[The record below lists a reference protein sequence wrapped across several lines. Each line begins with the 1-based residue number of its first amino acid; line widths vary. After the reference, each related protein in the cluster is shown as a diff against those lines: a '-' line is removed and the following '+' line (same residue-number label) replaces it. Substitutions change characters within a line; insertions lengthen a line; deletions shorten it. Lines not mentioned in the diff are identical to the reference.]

1 MTVGCL
7 EIDATTHEVRRD
19 GEPVGLTAKE
29 FDLLWFLAS
38 NANQVFSRDQLMERV
53 WGYSAALD
61 TGTVTVHVRRLR
73 EKLEADP
80 SEPAAARDRL
90 GRRLPPAR
98 MSIRSQLAVLAVA
111 AVCLPLAAVVG
122 SGLVM
127 FGMHDRSWFW
137 FVVGV
142 SAACALGCAFVVGQ
156 QILRPLDGL
165 RSASK
170 RLAGGDLSA
179 RAPAAGPRELQEL
192 GASFNE
198 MAANLEKLFDARREL
213 VMWASHDLRTPLASL
228 RAMVEALEDG
238 LAQPAEYLAAIK
250 AQTQILSGLVED
262 LFVLARIDSGALA
275 LELQEASLGD
285 LVTACVDAL
294 EADASARGVRLRS
307 RLATDPVVSVAPDK
321 VQRVLMNLLSNALR
335 HARPDGEVA
344 VVVEENGDGVVV
356 AVEDDGNGLAPGCSE
371 RMFERFWRAD
381 DSRTGSSGGA
391 GLGLAIAQGLVQAH
405 GGTIWA
411 ENRLGGGARVAFTLP
426 RSPSSS

>member
-1 MTVGCL
+1 
-7 EIDATTHEVRRD
+7 
-19 GEPVGLTAKE
+19 
-29 FDLLWFLAS
+29 
-38 NANQVFSRDQLMERV
+38 
-53 WGYSAALD
+53 
-61 TGTVTVHVRRLR
+61 
-73 EKLEADP
+73 
-80 SEPAAARDRL
+80 
-90 GRRLPPAR
+90 

-238 LAQPAEYLAAIK
+238 LAQPAEYLAAIR

-307 RLATDPVVSVAPDK
+307 RVATDPVVSVAPDK

-335 HARPDGEVA
+335 HARPDGEVS
-344 VVVEENGDGVVV
+344 VVVEEDGDGVVV

-426 RSPSSS
+426 RSPSST

>member
-1 MTVGCL
+1 
-7 EIDATTHEVRRD
+7 
-19 GEPVGLTAKE
+19 
-29 FDLLWFLAS
+29 
-38 NANQVFSRDQLMERV
+38 
-53 WGYSAALD
+53 
-61 TGTVTVHVRRLR
+61 
-73 EKLEADP
+73 
-80 SEPAAARDRL
+80 
-90 GRRLPPAR
+90 

-179 RAPAAGPRELQEL
+179 RAPAAGPPELQEL
-192 GASFNE
+192 GTSFNE

-238 LAQPAEYLAAIK
+238 LAQPSEYLAAIK

-275 LELQEASLGD
+275 LELQEASLAD

-307 RLATDPVVSVAPDK
+307 RVTTDPVVSVAPDK

-356 AVEDDGNGLAPGCSE
+356 AVEDDGTGLAPGCSE

-411 ENRLGGGARVAFTLP
+411 ENRRGGGARVAFTLP
-426 RSPSSS
+426 RTPSSA